1 MSDIPFWQR
10 KTLDE
15 MTDAEWGVAV
25 RWLRPVLS
33 A

>member
-1 MSDIPFWQR
+1 MSDTPFWQR

-15 MTDAEWGVAV
+15 MTDAEWESAV
-25 RWLRPVLS
+25 RWLRSMLP